1 MRKILLATLPLLLT
15 ACVNDSATYYADGSN
30 NHTLSLR
37 RQQDYFWNNDVK
49 LTLLAARLP
58 DCQRQI
64 VLGEMDA
71 EDVNF
76 ELFSDDERHWSL
88 RSGNQVWQ
96 VETQKCT
103 LVSET
108 GPATGEKVGTFKL
121 DGDRLVFEPVANVP
135 GTSPAAAGAA
145 TPPAN

>member
-37 RQQDYFWNNDVK
+37 RQQDYFWNSDVR

-64 VLGEMDA
+64 TLGEMAAD
-71 EDVNF
+71 DVEL
-76 ELFSDDERHWSL
+76 ELFSAGDNRWSL

-96 VETQKCT
+96 VETQTCT

-108 GPATGEKVGTFKL
+108 GPAAGDKVGAFKL
-121 DGDRLVFEPVANVP
+121 AGEQLVFEPAANVP
-135 GTSPAAAGAA
+135 GSGPA
-145 TPPAN
+145 PAN